1 MHGGGWCGGLV
12 TVVVVVD
19 VVVVAKVVVGVVEVV
34 VVRGGRGG
42 WMCLCTWLFCIN
54 APEGKFFFNVNIL
67 SSKC

>member
-34 VVRGGRGG
+34 VVRGG